1 MSPSHPSTHL
11 IPPPRPATGA
21 LALDTYELTKRFGSF
36 TAMDRVTL
44 RVEPGTVHALLG
56 ENGAGKSTLVKCVA
70 GFQRAEE
77 GSILIDG
84 REHAIANPVVARALG
99 IGMVYQHFTLAPGMT
114 VAENLLLVGETPAL
128 IDWKAK
134 RAELKAFLATT
145 PFSLD
150 LDARPAELAAGEKQK
165 LELLKQLYLKP
176 RLLILDEP
184 TSVLTPQ
191 EADEVLGHVREFAR
205 SGQCTV
211 LIITHKFREVM
222 AYADSVTVL
231 RRGKAVHHCKVPETN
246 PGLLAAAMMG
256 EAVGNAFKAPV
267 DDTTEKKQQFDSE
280 KQEHIAI
287 NTVAN
292 WGQAALQVEQLCAM
306 GDRGTLAVQDISFAV
321 KAGEILGVAGVSG
334 NGQRELVEAL
344 VGQRV
349 RRSGRVTVGGE
360 AYAARREENRRLKVR
375 SLPEE
380 PLRNACVGD
389 LSVAENMALRDFDQP
404 PLSGGS
410 GLGRLLRFA
419 AWRSRAREWI
429 AEYGVKTQGENA
441 PIRSLS
447 GGNVQRAVLARELA
461 GDINVLIAANPVF
474 GLDFAAV
481 REIHSRIV
489 QVRAKGGAVL
499 LVSEDLDELLELADR
514 IVVMSEGRIV
524 YETPAAG
531 AERHVL
537 GAHMGGGHH

>member
-1 MSPSHPSTHL
+1 MSADDVPIGGLPPS
-11 IPPPRPATGA
+11 TGA
-21 LALDTYELTKRFGSF
+21 LALDTYDMGMRFGSF
-36 TAMDRVTL
+36 QALQGVSMKVA
-44 RVEPGTVHALLG
+44 PGTVHALLG

-70 GFQRAEE
+70 GFQRPTS

-84 REHAIANPVVARALG
+84 REQAIPNPVVARALG

-114 VAENLLLVGETPAL
+114 VAENLLLAGGQTPGV
-128 IDWKAK
+128 IDWKRQ
-134 RAELKAFLATT
+134 RAELAQFLKTT
-145 PFSLD
+145 PFQLD
-150 LDARPAELAAGEKQK
+150 LDARPQELAAGEKQK

-222 AYADSVTVL
+222 AYADDVTVL
-231 RRGKAVHHCKVPETN
+231 RRGQAVHHCAVADTTPA
-246 PGLLAAAMMG
+246 LLAQAMVGGGAEGTDGVEPAPRNEAPASG
-256 EAVGNAFKAPV
+256 EVSLAVQG
-267 DDTTEKKQQFDSE
+267 
-280 KQEHIAI
+280 
-287 NTVAN
+287 
-292 WGQAALQVEQLCAM
+292 LQVM
-306 GDRGTLAVQDISFAV
+306 GDRGTLAVQDLSLAV
-321 KAGEILGVAGVSG
+321 ARGEILGVAGVSG

-344 VGQRV
+344 VGQRP
-349 RRSGRVTVGGE
+349 RSAGTVSVQGQP
-360 AYAARREENRRLKVR
+360 YTARREENHRLKVR

-389 LSVAENMALRDFDQP
+389 LSVAENMALRDFDRA
-404 PLSGGS
+404 PLCSGG
-410 GLGRLLRFA
+410 RLRFGQ
-419 AWRSRAREWI
+419 WRSRAREWI
-429 AEYGVKTQGENA
+429 AGYGIKTQGEDA

-447 GGNVQRAVLARELA
+447 GGNVQRAVLARELH

-481 REIHSRIV
+481 KEIHTRLRG
-489 QVRAKGGAVL
+489 VRNQGGAVL
-499 LVSEDLDELLELADR
+499 LISEDLDELLELADR

-524 YETPAAG
+524 FETPAAS
-531 AERHVL
+531 ADRHAI
-537 GAHMGGGHH
+537 GAHMGGGH